1 MACAAE
7 TSANPNKANTI
18 VLTIVSSRRF
28 QNSFDGVTVRAARQH
43 VAVQMNP
50 Q

>member
-18 VLTIVSSRRF
+18 ALIIVSSRWF
-28 QNSFDGVTVRAARQH
+28 QNSFDRAARQH